1 MESVRNLHAAPKV
14 DRLGESNG
22 GGVKFLLVRLQYGKT
37 DIAYALHA
45 NPQTYS
51 TGLVQ
56 TPDYLQN
63 LGFAVSE
70 CGFFHGQCLVREVQ
84 EGLDTAAFAAAFD
97 SGWAAYRDA
106 GNHFAACGMVSRHE
120 SRPAYGDGH
129 TATKSNRFKET
140 SDEIFSYVLTWL
152 DGGGQKGWTLHYRP
166 KHPPMSP
173 ELEAALAFIGGFS
186 HFNECPQF
194 DFEPCSWRFIAKH
207 QQDQSSI
214 WDEQAGH
221 VHLQFDAHAV
231 KFSPGLQLLL
241 VGNAAT
247 ETFGMSLLKLQAAHA
262 EQPPEPSPAIRGRPA
277 PRKRSG
283 YQYDVAI
290 SFAGPERPLAE
301 ELANLL
307 RHAGVRVFY
316 DRFFPEQL
324 WGKDLPA
331 VFDRIYRKD
340 SRFCVIF
347 VSREYAER
355 EWTYH
360 ERRSAVARALAERGR
375 EYILPIQ
382 VEPVELDG
390 IPPTIGYLSA
400 KSYTIQKIAE
410 LLLKKLESAE
420 SHEPH

>member
-1 MESVRNLHAAPKV
+1 M
-14 DRLGESNG
+14 
-22 GGVKFLLVRLQYGKT
+22 
-37 DIAYALHA
+37 
-45 NPQTYS
+45 
-51 TGLVQ
+51 
-56 TPDYLQN
+56 
-63 LGFAVSE
+63 
-70 CGFFHGQCLVREVQ
+70 
-84 EGLDTAAFAAAFD
+84 
-97 SGWAAYRDA
+97 
-106 GNHFAACGMVSRHE
+106 
-120 SRPAYGDGH
+120 
-129 TATKSNRFKET
+129 
-140 SDEIFSYVLTWL
+140 
-152 DGGGQKGWTLHYRP
+152 
-166 KHPPMSP
+166 
-173 ELEAALAFIGGFS
+173 
-186 HFNECPQF
+186 
-194 DFEPCSWRFIAKH
+194 
-207 QQDQSSI
+207 
-214 WDEQAGH
+214 
-221 VHLQFDAHAV
+221 
-231 KFSPGLQLLL
+231 
-241 VGNAAT
+241 
-247 ETFGMSLLKLQAAHA
+247 
-262 EQPPEPSPAIRGRPA
+262 
-277 PRKRSG
+277 
-283 YQYDVAI
+283 
-290 SFAGPERPLAE
+290 AE